1 MTNIKAYIIAFLS
14 GCAVVLLGICVYLLR
29 NSKPVI
35 NADTFIESMEQTIKK
50 LKQSGDGNSA
60 TVTPTIE
67 VKIEDKAPDSLV
79 EWIRKRREAKTVLK
93 FKKS

>member
-1 MTNIKAYIIAFLS
+1 MKIWPYIVAFLS
-14 GCAVVLLGICVYLLR
+14 GCTVVLLGACIYLLR

-35 NADTFIESMEQTIKK
+35 QADTFIETMEQTIRK

-67 VKIEDKAPDSLV
+67 VKENKPPDSLV
-79 EWIRKRREAKTVLK
+79 ELIRQRKERKAILK
-93 FKKS
+93 FKKT